1 MHREYHSWF
10 SPSLRR
16 DMELL
21 LFGHGGAKV
30 VAFPTSQGRFYDWE
44 SRGLV
49 GALRDPLE
57 RGHVQIC
64 CVDSIDSESWYA
76 GHRHPADR
84 ARRQCEYDAYVLTEV
99 LPFLDG
105 RNPTP
110 FTIATG
116 ASFGGYHA
124 VNFALRHPDRVNR
137 VLGMS
142 GIYDI
147 RRFVGGYY
155 DDVVY
160 FNNPC
165 DFVAH
170 EHDRRRLAL
179 LRRLDVVLAVGRDD
193 PLLATNRRLSQ
204 ALWDKGVWHALRVWD
219 GFAHDW
225 PVWEKMLHLYLSGPD

>member
-1 MHREYHSWF
+1 
-10 SPSLRR
+10 
-16 DMELL
+16 MELL

-30 VAFPTSQGRFYDWE
+30 LAFPTSQGRFYDWE

-57 RGHVQIC
+57 RGYVQIC

-84 ARRQCEYDAYVLTEV
+84 ARRQCEYDAYVLNEV
-99 LPFLDG
+99 LPFFDA
-105 RNPTP
+105 RNGTP

-147 RRFVGGYY
+147 RRFVGTYSAEC
-155 DDVVY
+155 VY

-165 DFVAH
+165 DFIAS
-170 EHDRRRLAL
+170 EFDRHRLAL
-179 LRRLDVVLAVGRDD
+179 LRRLDVILAVGRDD
-193 PLLATNRRLSQ
+193 PLMASNLRLSQ

-225 PVWEKMLHLYLSGPD
+225 PVWEKMLHLYLNGPD